1 MLLDPNLAKCGFQLE
16 PQNEEAVMSE
26 SGIFLVSIPRL
37 SMQTGPGGSVKPVH
51 RHKKKHRTQL
61 TCLGSKTDEIRV
73 HFRFCYRKTGCG
85 INKSPFSYQI
95 KPV

>member
-1 MLLDPNLAKCGFQLE
+1 MLHDSNLAKCGFKLE

-51 RHKKKHRTQL
+51 RHKKKHGTQL
-61 TCLGSKTDEIRV
+61 KSLRCL
-73 HFRFCYRKTGCG
+73 
-85 INKSPFSYQI
+85 
-95 KPV
+95 